1 MNRVCLSI
9 QSLDL
14 QFFFFLNVTTFIVQT
29 KNRQYKI
36 EQRMVERKT
45 KTTKRKKKISAAR
58 L

>member
-14 QFFFFLNVTTFIVQT
+14 QFFFFFKCNNIYST
-29 KNRQYKI
+29 KNKI

-45 KTTKRKKKISAAR
+45 KTTKRKKKKKISAAR